1 MTQPDGDLQQEQPA
15 DSEHPDWFLADKYGS
30 IEEQAKAYS
39 EADSLRREMQS
50 ERDRERRDRESL
62 QEQFSALE
70 EQIGALVQQQG
81 GQSQNGFD
89 PRSHPTIAAMQAA
102 MDNGDALEFAVAYQQ
117 LQGLSQQT
125 PTEAKSSL
133 TEFDVARVGD
143 HVATHYG
150 ADDEMRAKATE
161 AIQNNAVLLKQF
173 NTVVDDPNATV
184 DDLVPIVET
193 AYQLVQ
199 GGQVAEQKETSLA
212 QQQAAQEAARQRKI
226 EQEGIT
232 GSGAR
237 VASPDEQKDAWKRI
251 MDQETGGI
259 KLGPQ

>member
-1 MTQPDGDLQQEQPA
+1 MN
-15 DSEHPDWFLADKYGS
+15 
-30 IEEQAKAYS
+30 
-39 EADSLRREMQS
+39 M
-50 ERDRERRDRESL
+50 
-62 QEQFSALE
+62 
-70 EQIGALVQQQG
+70 LVQQQS
-81 GQSQNGFD
+81 GQAQNGFD
-89 PRSHPTIAAMQAA
+89 PMSHPLIAGAQQAL
-102 MDNGDALEFAVAYQQ
+102 DQGDVVGMLAAFQALT
-117 LQGLSQQT
+117 QQT
-125 PTEAKSSL
+125 APAAEATSRL

-143 HVATHYG
+143 HVASHYG
-150 ADDEMRAKATE
+150 ADDDMRTKATE
-161 AIQNNAVLLKQF
+161 MIQNNPVLSKRF
-173 NTVVDDPNATV
+173 TDVVDDPNATV
-184 DDLVPIVET
+184 DDLVPIVDT
-193 AYQLVQ
+193 AFQLVQ